1 AASAECASC
10 SELAYGSR
18 TSSARRP
25 FSLRAFSSAA
35 GAPTSRAW
43 DDSAKSK
50 GSARAHANA
59 PTAASRTID
68 CDQPRSGLVAA
79 PIIVRCL
86 WFPIGSCGKQVVAVR
101 VLETR
106 IAVNVII
113 LPRIFW
119 QSLIQLIPARWPR
132 IGIWLG
138 HERLQTLFSRR
149 IKTVHAFIKLKLGV
163 DSLEIS
169 GNSNMPRIFH
179 VAR

>member
-1 AASAECASC
+1 PRQPPRPQLRGTIQQNPKALPMPAPNRQPPQVEQYNAI
-10 SELAYGSR
+10 
-18 TSSARRP
+18 AR
-25 FSLRAFSSAA
+25 
-35 GAPTSRAW
+35 
-43 DDSAKSK
+43 
-50 GSARAHANA
+50 
-59 PTAASRTID
+59 
-68 CDQPRSGLVAA
+68 RSGLVAA

-86 WFPIGSCGKQVVAVR
+86 WFPIGSRGKQVVAVR

-138 HERLQTLFSRR
+138 HKRLQTLFGRR

-163 DSLEIS
+163 DSLEVS